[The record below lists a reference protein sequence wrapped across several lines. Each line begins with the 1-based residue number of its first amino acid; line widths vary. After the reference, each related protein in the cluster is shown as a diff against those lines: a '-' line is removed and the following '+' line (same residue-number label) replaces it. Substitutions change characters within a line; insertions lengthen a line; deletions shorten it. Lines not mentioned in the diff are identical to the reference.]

1 MTDRRVAILVR
12 HQGRLF
18 LRRDDETG
26 VEPIPTHLDGDP
38 RDSTREWIQQ
48 RDSPADFTVVR
59 IGDAVRGET
68 GGEYVPVLLDS
79 ESGAVSEQADGAWVD
94 PTELDA
100 RETVPW
106 LWSAYDAVRPSVA
119 TVADDTEHGSA
130 TLSRR
135 ALEVL
140 RDEAISAART
150 GPESAGATQVR
161 DVARA
166 VRDARPSMAVVRN
179 RINRVMSSLDPT
191 AAPAEIATAAQAGI
205 ERSIRADR
213 DTAQNLADEVDEAR
227 VATLS
232 RSGTILRVFDTAS
245 PESVLVPESRPGGE
259 GIDVAESLAA
269 QTDVTLT
276 TDAAFPTQLSEW
288 GVDGLLVGADAIG
301 PDGRVRNKVGT
312 CPAAAAATQAG
323 IPVLVA
329 AATDKISPELDA
341 DSTTWPTPLY
351 DGDAPLSTANPVFD
365 VTPPGCVDAI
375 VTERGRLTT
384 DEVAAIAADHERR
397 ERWDEPGHER

>member
-1 MTDRRVAILVR
+1 MTDPRVAILVR

-26 VEPIPTHLDGDP
+26 VKPIPTRLDGDP
-38 RDSTREWIQQ
+38 RDATREWTQQ
-48 RDSPADFTVVR
+48 RDCPADFTVVR
-59 IGDAVRGET
+59 IGDAVRDET

-79 ESGAVSEQADGAWVD
+79 ESGAVDGTEAGVWLD
-94 PTELDA
+94 PTTFDTG
-100 RETVPW
+100 ETVPW

-140 RDEAISAART
+140 RDEAISVARN
-150 GPESAGATQVR
+150 GQASAGSAQVR

-166 VRDARPSMAVVRN
+166 LRDARPSMAVVRN
-179 RINRVMSSLDPT
+179 WINRVMSSLDPT
-191 AAPAEIATAAQAGI
+191 AEPANIATAAQAGI

-213 DTAQNLADEVDEAR
+213 DTAQNLVDEVDGVH

-232 RSGTILRVFDTAS
+232 RSGTILRVLGTAS
-245 PESVLVPESRPGGE
+245 PEAVLVPESRPGGE
-259 GIDVAESLAA
+259 GVDVAESLAA

-288 GVDGLLVGADAIG
+288 AVDCLLVGADAID
-301 PDGRVRNKVGT
+301 PDSRVRNKVGT
-312 CPAAAAATQAG
+312 CPAATVATQAG
-323 IPVLVA
+323 IPVIVA
-329 AATDKISPELDA
+329 AATDKISPELDT

-365 VTPPGCVDAI
+365 VTPPECLDAI

-384 DEVAAIAADHERR
+384 DEVAAIAAEHERR
-397 ERWDEPGHER
+397 ERWDEPGHEQ